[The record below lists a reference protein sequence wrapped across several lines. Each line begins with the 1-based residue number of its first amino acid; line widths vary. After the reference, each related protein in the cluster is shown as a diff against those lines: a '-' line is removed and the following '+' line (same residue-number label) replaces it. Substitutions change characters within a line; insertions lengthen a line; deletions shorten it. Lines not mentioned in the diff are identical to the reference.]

1 MVVIIAQERFE
12 RVFIEG
18 NLEVAKELSIVA
30 KAPHLLV
37 CGNPIKKAY
46 VVSIS
51 RSWFI
56 GFKSRLA
63 QSSTL
68 AQTNKQ
74 GVAI

>member
-18 NLEVAKELSIVA
+18 NLEVTKKLSIVA

-46 VVSIS
+46 VVPIS
-51 RSWFI
+51 RSWFV
-56 GFKSRLA
+56 GLKSRFA
-63 QSSTL
+63 QPTAL

-74 GVAI
+74 RVAI